1 MNKVIG
7 YVGTRDLGGMRNA
20 DIRCLDVINI
30 AFGQVEDSRMVW
42 DGSGAKEALA
52 QIRGVNPGIKILL
65 SVGGWGAD
73 GFSQGSRTAQNREKM
88 AQSAAELVKEYG
100 LDGIDIDWEYP
111 CSSLAGIASDPGDKE
126 NFTLLLKA
134 VRECLDEAGDG
145 YMLTLS
151 LIHI

>member
-42 DGSGAKEALA
+42 DGSGAKEALVK
-52 QIRGVNPGIKILL
+52 IRGVNPGIKISL

-73 GFSQGSRTAQNREKM
+73 GFPRLPDCTEQGKNGAERGRAGKGIRTGR
-88 AQSAAELVKEYG
+88 
-100 LDGIDIDWEYP
+100 
-111 CSSLAGIASDPGDKE
+111 
-126 NFTLLLKA
+126 
-134 VRECLDEAGDG
+134 
-145 YMLTLS
+145 
-151 LIHI
+151 H

>member
-42 DGSGAKEALA
+42 DGSGAKEALVK
-52 QIRGVNPGIKILL
+52 IRGVNPGIKILL

-73 GFSQGSRTAQNREKM
+73 GFPRAPGLHRTGKKWRRAR
-88 AQSAAELVKEYG
+88 QS
-100 LDGIDIDWEYP
+100 W
-111 CSSLAGIASDPGDKE
+111 
-126 NFTLLLKA
+126 
-134 VRECLDEAGDG
+134 
-145 YMLTLS
+145 
-151 LIHI
+151 

>member
-1 MNKVIG
+1 
-7 YVGTRDLGGMRNA
+7 
-20 DIRCLDVINI
+20 
-30 AFGQVEDSRMVW
+30 MVW

-134 VRECLDEAGDG
+134 VREGLERSRRRGICLPSRPAGRLFYGSDG
-145 YMLTLS
+145 HEGSGAVSGLCAAHGL
-151 LIHI
+151 

>member
-1 MNKVIG
+1 M
-7 YVGTRDLGGMRNA
+7 LGGMMECGHPLSGCR
-20 DIRCLDVINI
+20 DI

-42 DGSGAKEALA
+42 DGSGAKGSTGANP
-52 QIRGVNPGIKILL
+52 RGKSRNKILL

-111 CSSLAGIASDPGDKE
+111 CSSLAG
-126 NFTLLLKA
+126 LL
-134 VRECLDEAGDG
+134 RIRG
-145 YMLTLS
+145 
-151 LIHI
+151 

>member
-111 CSSLAGIASDPGDKE
+111 VSY
-126 NFTLLLKA
+126 TH
-134 VRECLDEAGDG
+134 
-145 YMLTLS
+145 LTLPTTERV
-151 LIHI
+151 